1 MLIENINQVIT
12 KYITN
17 DIIRHMIQ
25 IASSEFCM
33 ILWSI
38 KLKTIQTHI
47 NFKSTRNIQIC
58 FDNNYL
64 LRNHDNGRVACATAV
79 TQLSFVVVASYGY
92 ITLIFWLQY
101 YETWVAYILLR
112 VAHLQCNWY
121 PRKGCIQEGKNGE
134 FY

>member
-33 ILWSI
+33 ILRSI

-47 NFKSTRNIQIC
+47 IFKSTRNIQIC

-64 LRNHDNGRVACATAV
+64 LRNHDNIFCVARATAV
-79 TQLSFVVVASYGY
+79 TQLSFVIVASHGY

-101 YETWVAYILLR
+101 YETWVAYVLLH
-112 VAHLQCNWY
+112 VAHLQCNWN
-121 PRKGCIQEGKNGE
+121 PLVHEVSRDVKS
-134 FY
+134 